1 MPKKLQ
7 VAFTLISYYYL
18 AFIIIWESKMKQI
31 SYLEDFFFEQ
41 INTVQ
46 FFTLIAKKTPS
57 YITIFLNLNVTEDQL
72 SMA

>member
-1 MPKKLQ
+1 
-7 VAFTLISYYYL
+7 
-18 AFIIIWESKMKQI
+18 MKQI
-31 SYLEDFFFEQ
+31 SYLEDFFFFEQ

-72 SMA
+72 SVA